1 MPELMSFSA
10 VKKDKTAFVAQ
21 SVRVPESGGFFLYRG
36 DWNSTPDHAAV
47 NELLPLACFLAVK
60 EDISSTP
67 NCSSGEILLL
77 SFVRKKTNPALKYI
91 YTVHL
96 RTLDKNPWGKS
107 VFRVEALHADSS

>member
-77 SFVRKKTNPALKYI
+77 SFVRKKKQTLHLSI
-91 YTVHL
+91 YTL
-96 RTLDKNPWGKS
+96 FT
-107 VFRVEALHADSS
+107 